1 MEENFM
7 YNLGNSFALR
17 AIKELKWDW
26 WNRMGA
32 E

>member
-7 YNLGNSFALR
+7 YDLGDSFALR
-17 AIKELKWDW
+17 AIKESKWDW
-26 WNRMGA
+26 WNETGV